1 MENKQTAV
9 EWLYKKLSTSS
20 QEELIEKINIWFIE
34 AKAMEKE
41 NSLDAFFAG
50 YNYEG
55 GYPIDEH
62 YDFYNK
68 TYEK

>member
-55 GYPIDEH
+55 GHPIDEH